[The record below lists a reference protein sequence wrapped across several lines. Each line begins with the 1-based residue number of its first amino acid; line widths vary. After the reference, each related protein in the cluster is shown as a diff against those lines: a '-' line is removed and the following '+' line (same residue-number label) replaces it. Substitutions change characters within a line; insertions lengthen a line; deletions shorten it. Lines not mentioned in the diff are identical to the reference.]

1 MTAQD
6 FFPNRISPQAQLCR
20 ALHFLLRWIRGFWRI
35 RFSGTVKKVSNR
47 EYGLH
52 VHALRGG
59 INRNEYAPGEMLPV
73 HYFYLSIFLWINH
86 YDICAVKRSF
96 NTFENIWS

>member
-1 MTAQD
+1 MD
-6 FFPNRISPQAQLCR
+6 PGILKNKIFRNS
-20 ALHFLLRWIRGFWRI
+20 
-35 RFSGTVKKVSNR
+35 KKVSNR

-73 HYFYLSIFLWINH
+73 HYFYLSIFL
-86 YDICAVKRSF
+86 
-96 NTFENIWS
+96 